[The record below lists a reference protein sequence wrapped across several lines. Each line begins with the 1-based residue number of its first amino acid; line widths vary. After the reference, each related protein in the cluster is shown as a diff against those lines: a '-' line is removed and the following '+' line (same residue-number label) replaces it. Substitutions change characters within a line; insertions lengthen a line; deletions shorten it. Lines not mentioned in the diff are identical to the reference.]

1 MEPSSPFDRRIEHMV
16 DLVTG
21 GCGFIG
27 SHVAEQLVRNG
38 RQVRIV
44 DDLSTGY
51 EHNIAG
57 LDIELVIGDVSDPK
71 VADRVCAGVEN
82 IYHLAARPSVP
93 FSMEHPQLAY
103 QANHQS
109 TLSLIEA
116 AATHGAHSVVF
127 SSSSAVYGDEPTLPK
142 QEDCALAPM
151 SPYADHK
158 LAGEQALAASS
169 LNTVALRYFNVF
181 GPKQDPSSPY
191 SGVISLFSKWASEN
205 TAANVVGD
213 GLQTRDFVFVD
224 DVVSANLLAATYAN
238 GNPGSAVMNIATGRA
253 ITILELWQNICTI
266 CNFEDAP
273 FNYSPA
279 RQGDIRE
286 SVADISRAQQLLGY
300 SANTSLLDGL
310 RKCLAASC

>member
-1 MEPSSPFDRRIEHMV
+1 MV

-27 SHVAEQLVRNG
+27 SHIAEQLVGNG

-51 EHNIAG
+51 EHNIEG
-57 LDIELVIGDVSDPK
+57 LDVELVIGDVSDPK
-71 VADRVCAGVEN
+71 VADKVCADVEN

-93 FSMEHPQLAY
+93 FSLEHPQLAY
-103 QANHQS
+103 RANHQS

-116 AATHGAHSVVF
+116 ATAHGAHSVVF

-142 QEDCALAPM
+142 HEDCSLAPM

-158 LAGEQALAASS
+158 LSGEQALAASS

-224 DVVSANLLAATYAN
+224 DVVSANLLATTYAN
-238 GNPGSAVMNIATGRA
+238 ANQGSTVMNIATGNA
-253 ITILELWQNICTI
+253 ITILELWQNICDL

-273 FNYSPA
+273 FNYSPT
-279 RQGDIRE
+279 REGDIRE
-286 SVADISRAQQLLGY
+286 SVADICRAQQLLGY

-310 RKCLAASC
+310 RKCLAASRQ